1 MRLLRLGVQDGGC
14 GWWLRA
20 EAENGRG
27 REWGLARRVE
37 EEEGGL
43 GGQQDA
49 RPTEVGGVG
58 WVRAEGVGLDE
69 GKTGEE
75 EKPLIGGP
83 WLLC

>member
-37 EEEGGL
+37 EEEGG
-43 GGQQDA
+43 GGAGNRQDA
-49 RPTEVGGVG
+49 RQAEAGGVR
-58 WVRAEGVGLDE
+58 RACAGGVQT
-69 GKTGEE
+69 GKMGEE
-75 EKPLIGGP
+75 EKSLTRGAR
-83 WLLC
+83 LLC